1 MASPSP
7 APPTFISALD
17 IVFSDDEDSSAP
29 PASTRMAKAS
39 SAQGGGSSTAKPTM
53 TTGAASRMNVRAS
66 KATALAAMAAKAA
79 AAAAAGEP
87 APPSSASTAATPP
100 PVVKKEEILGAHPSK
115 NPYRQQFTLPRAP
128 PLDYSTLR
136 MEAPRLP
143 NPPPRDKPRM
153 FELEEAPVYFPTV
166 EEFAH
171 PMEYIERI
179 APDASE
185 FGICKI
191 VPPEGWRPSFA
202 IDSETF
208 RFKTRLQQLNSMEAS
223 ARASL
228 NFLEQL
234 YLFHRQQGSSG
245 MTLPAFGGKPVDMW
259 RLKREVTDLG
269 GYHAVTHDRK
279 WSTVGKLLGYNVA
292 LNTSVC
298 TQLKNAYHRIILPFD
313 EYTQRVKLAGG
324 PAPPDP
330 VKEAV
335 FAAQDAKSAE
345 MKAFANKLATSPP
358 VGSDSLATPS
368 SEAGPS
374 RRADESPDK
383 VRTASDKIQ
392 EDREFKLS
400 TRSAKDTR
408 TPGESCEL
416 CELDHDPDRI
426 VLCED
431 CDRGYHLECLTPPLK
446 QVPASQFYCN
456 QCLLLNGADYG
467 FEEGQDH
474 SLYSFRRRADAF
486 KRKWLQD
493 HPLPERKGKGRAEDG
508 PNGASADQD
517 DVWGEQLAIE
527 DHFEREFWR
536 LVESPQETVEVE
548 YGADVASTKDGAGFP
563 NLEVHPNDPY
573 SRDGWNLN
581 NLPILSGSL
590 LRYVKSDISGMT
602 IPWIYVGM
610 VFSTFAWHK
619 EDHYSYSINYH
630 HLGDTKTWYG
640 IPGEDDEKLEAAMKL
655 AAPELFEQQTDLMFQ
670 LVTLMSPG
678 RLKEHDV
685 RVYAVD
691 QRPNEFI
698 ITFPRA
704 YHSGFNHGFNF
715 NEAVNFALPDW
726 LDNGLRC
733 VERYRDIKKN
743 PVFSHDELLITIS
756 QWEKDPRTS
765 RWLLAHIREMVD
777 RELGAREVLRSSDSA
792 PDEVVEAWDR
802 DEEDYQC
809 QHCKCLAYLSQ
820 VVTDDG
826 KGVACLDHAST
837 LPAGPKTLRVRFT
850 DAELSQLGNRVH
862 SRAQKA
868 QRQPDPSTGLLVGMD
883 APRQSGRKRKPSQ
896 ALLEAA
902 GEDTPPAPQRVK
914 RSGSDDDEDDDDDQ
928 GGYDEAQYDD
938 LSRGPPA
945 HEPLQHHVSYPQQP
959 LQQHQQQQQQQQQHH
974 HHQHAPMHV
983 QYDSQ
988 GDLVVGAGAAVDLS
1002 STHGGAPQHMSG
1014 YYHDPSAAA
1023 AAAVAAYGHGAGQ
1036 GGDDIVVDSGLYTP
1050 GHSASPAPYGLQSA
1064 APTGFSPPRAAP
1076 AARSMPSFG
1085 SHDGWSGSSGWQ

>member
-1 MASPSP
+1 MASASP
-7 APPTFISALD
+7 PPVPTTFISALD
-17 IVFSDDEDSSAP
+17 IVFSDDEGPTGS
-29 PASTRMAKAS
+29 PASTSGSRMGTPS
-39 SAQGGGSSTAKPTM
+39 SAQAAQPSTPASSSKDRMSTPT
-53 TTGAASRMNVRAS
+53 TSRMNVRAS
-66 KATALAAMAAKAA
+66 KASALAAMAAKAA
-79 AAAAAGEP
+79 AAAAAAALETTSP
-87 APPSSASTAATPP
+87 APAPP
-100 PVVKKEEILGAHPSK
+100 PVVKEEEILGAHPSK
-115 NPYRQQFTLPRAP
+115 NPYRQQLKCPRAP

-143 NPPPRDKPRM
+143 NPPPREKPRM

-166 EEFAH
+166 EEFAQ
-171 PMEYIERI
+171 PMEYIEKI
-179 APDASE
+179 AQEACD

-245 MTLPAFGGKPVDMW
+245 MTLPAIGGKPVDMW

-279 WSTVGKLLGYNVA
+279 WTTVGKALGYNVA
-292 LNTSVC
+292 LNTSIC
-298 TQLKNAYHRIILPFD
+298 SQLKMAYHRIIVPFE
-313 EYTQRVKLAGG
+313 EYTKRVKLAGG

-330 VKEAV
+330 VKEA
-335 FAAQDAKSAE
+335 AHEEDDKSAE
-345 MKAFANKLATSPP
+345 MKAFESKLAGSPR
-358 VGSDSLATPS
+358 VAANGSESLSTPL

-374 RRADESPDK
+374 RRVQETSDR
-383 VRTASDKIQ
+383 VRTASDKLS
-392 EDREFKLS
+392 EGLEFKLS
-400 TRSAKDTR
+400 TRSSKDTR
-408 TPGESCEL
+408 APGESCEV
-416 CELDHDPDRI
+416 CQLDHDPDRI
-426 VLCED
+426 VLCDD
-431 CDRGYHLECLTPPLK
+431 CDRGYHLACLSPPLK
-446 QVPASQFYCN
+446 QVPTSQFYCN

-486 KRKWLQD
+486 KRKWLEA
-493 HPLPERKGKGRAEDG
+493 HPLPERKGKGRADDNAPAEG
-508 PNGASADQD
+508 EGAAQDD
-517 DVWGEQLAIE
+517 DVWGEQIAIE

-536 LVESPQETVEVE
+536 LVESPQETVEIE

-563 NLEVHPNDPY
+563 NLEMHPHDPY

-590 LRYVKSDISGMT
+590 LRYIKSDISGMT

-655 AAPELFEQQTDLMFQ
+655 AAPELFDQQPDLMFQ

-678 RLKEHDV
+678 RLKKHGV
-685 RVYAVD
+685 RVYAAD

-743 PVFSHDELLITIS
+743 PVFSHDELLVTIS

-765 RWLLAHIREMVD
+765 RWLLPHIREMVD
-777 RELGAREVLRSSDSA
+777 RELEAREALRASDSA
-792 PDEVVEAWDR
+792 PEEVVEPFDR

-809 QHCKCLAYLSQ
+809 EHCKCLAYLAQ
-820 VVTDDG
+820 VVSEDG
-826 KGVACLDHAST
+826 KSVACLDHAAT
-837 LPAGPKTLRVRFT
+837 LPTGPKTLRVRFT
-850 DAELSQLGNRVH
+850 DAELTQLGNRVH

-868 QRQPDPSTGLLVGMD
+868 QRQPDPSTGLLEGMD

-902 GEDTPPAPQRVK
+902 GEEAPPVAQRVK
-914 RSGSDDDEDDDDDQ
+914 RSASAGDEDDEMDEHRGDETVEEVPAGQ
-928 GGYDEAQYDD
+928 YDEQGD
-938 LSRGPPA
+938 LLVGGDGDLPIPPSA
-945 HEPLQHHVSYPQQP
+945 
-959 LQQHQQQQQQQQQHH
+959 HQQQNLHGYYHH
-974 HHQHAPMHV
+974 
-983 QYDSQ
+983 
-988 GDLVVGAGAAVDLS
+988 GGAGAY
-1002 STHGGAPQHMSG
+1002 GGGS
-1014 YYHDPSAAA
+1014 
-1023 AAAVAAYGHGAGQ
+1023 
-1036 GGDDIVVDSGLYTP
+1036 GGDGDIVVDTGLYTP
-1050 GHSASPAPYGLQSA
+1050 QHSESPAPFTLHHIQPSS
-1064 APTGFSPPRAAP
+1064 GFSPPRAAP
-1076 AARSMPSFG
+1076 PARAIPTFNGQDAWSTG
-1085 SHDGWSGSSGWQ
+1085 ASGSGSWQ